1 MRICVYGASS
11 EAISDF
17 YKEEIYKLGKM
28 LANRKIDIV
37 YGGGA
42 QGLMGAVARGCL
54 LYTSSLGR
62 NRSSKDLRTDRRFRQ
77 GRKSGGRITSL
88 IPPADCARR

>member
-28 LANRKIDIV
+28 LAN
-37 YGGGA
+37 
-42 QGLMGAVARGCL
+42 
-54 LYTSSLGR
+54 
-62 NRSSKDLRTDRRFRQ
+62 
-77 GRKSGGRITSL
+77 
-88 IPPADCARR
+88 